1 MFPGVAVGSGLIHN
15 GRAGR
20 NEPRQPS
27 ADLLHDALALSATPV
42 FSEEKSLPLPSH
54 EPGAIDPLYVMVRG
68 LEWQRE
74 GNVDAGWELLR
85 LLRSPDSDIRVLAAG
100 WLGKTERLRAR
111 DIRRAKKELGRIG
124 TNEGADAWSR
134 SSEKVNCMNTPY
146 GLEMV
151 DSCMSCRLR
160 KNQWFCGLSTE
171 GLRLLGD
178 ASHFITYPSGALL
191 FVEGQTPRGAFVLCS
206 GKVKLSTTSR
216 EGKVLILRIA
226 EAGEAV
232 GLSAVISGEPFELTA
247 ETTGPCQVNFIERE
261 ALLQRIEKS
270 GELGLH
276 SSQALSREFQAAYR
290 DIHDLVLAR
299 SSAGKLARLLLSWSA
314 RRERPV
320 DCAEVRI
327 HPTMTHEE
335 MAQMIG
341 ASRETVTR
349 LIGDLK
355 KRDFI
360 RLEGSTLVIRNRV
373 ALEALAA

>member
-1 MFPGVAVGSGLIHN
+1 MFPGSAVSPGLIHSQFGKN
-15 GRAGR
+15 QLAPG
-20 NEPRQPS
+20 S
-27 ADLLHDALALSATPV
+27 DLLLHAAAATQALAEV
-42 FSEEKSLPLPSH
+42 KLPFPESFEH
-54 EPGAIDPLYVMVRG
+54 REIDALYVMTRG

-74 GNVDAGWELLR
+74 RNVDAGWELVR
-85 LLRSPDSDIRVLAAG
+85 WLRSPDSEIRVLAAG
-100 WLGKTERLRAR
+100 FLAKTERLRAR
-111 DIRRAKKELGRIG
+111 DIRRAKKKLSRMPIY
-124 TNEGADAWSR
+124 DATDVLP
-134 SSEKVNCMNTPY
+134 EKVNRMNTPY

-151 DSCMSCRLR
+151 DSCMACRLR
-160 KNQWFCGLSTE
+160 KNQWFCGLSPE

-178 ASHFITYPSGALL
+178 ASHLITYPSGALL

-206 GKVKLSTTSR
+206 GKAKLSTTSR

-226 EAGEAV
+226 EAGEAL
-232 GLSAVISGEPFELTA
+232 GLSAVISGQPFELTA
-247 ETTGPCQVNFIERE
+247 ETTGPCQVNFIDRE

-270 GELGLH
+270 GELGLR

-299 SSAGKLARLLLSWSA
+299 SSAGKLARLLLSWTA

-320 DCAEVRI
+320 DGAEVRI